1 MREILAQI
9 NTWQQQG
16 KEVALATIVAAYGS
30 APRPLGS
37 KMAVSSAGEMA
48 GSVSGGCVEGAVAE
62 EALRV
67 LKTGQPKLLKFG
79 ISDETAWNVGLT
91 CGGSIEVF
99 VETLDWAIFD
109 LIKQNLLK
117 ERLFALVTVIQGQGI
132 GKKLLAWPDGNSYRQ
147 PGF

>member
-16 KEVALATIVAAYGS
+16 KQIALATIVAAYGS

-37 KMAVSSAGEMA
+37 RMAVSSAGEMA

-62 EALRV
+62 EALQV

-99 VETLDWAIFD
+99 VEALDWAIFE
-109 LIKQNLLK
+109 I
-117 ERLFALVTVIQGQGI
+117 
-132 GKKLLAWPDGNSYRQ
+132 
-147 PGF
+147 